1 MNKTKK
7 YRGQIDKLTSI
18 SIVLTFFSL
27 WTAGFASVLVEQ
39 LIAFVLIFTFG
50 ILHGANDLYILS
62 RLQPQILRTKSG
74 FQVFLIYVGVV
85 LCSALIFYFIP
96 AFALAFFI
104 LFSAYH
110 FGEQHWH
117 RRYTS
122 PGLLRGIFFF
132 LYGIAVL
139 FLIFWAHYKEVN
151 SVINGLGVDS
161 LPVAFYNIGF
171 WIALAGHLLILFF
184 KLPWKRIQVILP
196 LEILLWAVFW
206 IVFHN
211 ASLILSF
218 AIYFIL
224 WHALPSLLD
233 QIHALYGEFN
243 RNSAL
248 KYLRSSGLYWILA
261 LTGLAVAF
269 LTIDEAGGNFL
280 SLFFSFLAAITFPH
294 VVVMVLMNR
303 R

>member
-7 YRGQIDKLTSI
+7 HRGQIDKLTSI
-18 SIVLTFFSL
+18 CVVLTFFSL
-27 WTAGFASVLVEQ
+27 WTSGFASVWAEQ

-50 ILHGANDLYILS
+50 ILHGANDLFILS
-62 RLQPQILRTKSG
+62 RLQPGVLKTKSS
-74 FQVFLIYVGVV
+74 FQVLLIYVAVV
-85 LCSALIFYFIP
+85 LIAALIFYFIP

-117 RRYTS
+117 RKFTAAGMIR
-122 PGLLRGIFFF
+122 GLFFF
-132 LYGIAVL
+132 LYGAAVL
-139 FLIFWAHYKEVN
+139 FLIFWAHFEEVN
-151 SVINGLGVDS
+151 TVIGGLGVRS
-161 LPVAFYNIGF
+161 FPEEFYSVGF
-171 WIALAGHLLILFF
+171 WIALAGHFLILIS
-184 KLPWKRIQVILP
+184 KLHWKRIKAVLP
-196 LEILLWAVFW
+196 LELLLWAVFW

-233 QIHALYGEFN
+233 QIHALYGAFN
-243 RNSAL
+243 RKSAL
-248 KYLRSSGLYWILA
+248 QYLRSSALYWVLA

-269 LTIDEAGGNFL
+269 LTIEDTDGNFL

-303 R
+303 S